1 MSKRAILGVGA
12 LMVGTGGCTHTTKMV
27 SGVPLEV
34 QRGYCIA
41 DTEFKQRGK
50 ALNRGSV
57 MARLSKNSH
66 ARPHIES
73 GGNLAIGSI
82 ITAVLGTAG
91 IILGAAGKRGEMK
104 MDGGVSTALLAGGIG
119 LGVASWPLCIAADGQ
134 YAAGAAAYNAH
145 LPRATGDEEED
156 DEEEG
161 TSE

>member
-1 MSKRAILGVGA
+1 MSKRAILGAGA
-12 LMVGTGGCTHTTKMV
+12 LIVGTVGGCTHNTKMV

-34 QRGYCIA
+34 QRGYCIG
-41 DTEFKQRGK
+41 DTQFKQGGK
-50 ALNRGSV
+50 PLNRDSV
-57 MARLSKNSH
+57 MAHLSKNSH

-82 ITAVLGTAG
+82 ITALLGTTG
-91 IILGAAGKRGEMK
+91 IILGAAGKRGDIK
-104 MDGGVSTALLAGGIG
+104 MDDGVSTALLAGGIG

-145 LPRATGDEEED
+145 LPRGTDDEEED
-156 DEEEG
+156 